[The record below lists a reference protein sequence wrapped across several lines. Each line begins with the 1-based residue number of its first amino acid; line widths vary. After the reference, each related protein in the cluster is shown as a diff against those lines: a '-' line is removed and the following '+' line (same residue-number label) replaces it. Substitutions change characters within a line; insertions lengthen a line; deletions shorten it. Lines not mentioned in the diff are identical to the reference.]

1 MNLKKPTLIGRGCQP
16 PAPLDPLQ
24 KLLINFICFLI
35 FQFLYSPG
43 LQSAS
48 LPNNEHNPYETKG
61 CTTILVGKKAT
72 ADNSVIMGHNED
84 MGDLSGRLLFQP
96 AQTHQEKEI
105 KVNYVTIPQV
115 SKTYHYWASGNSTP
129 VADKHYD
136 GGWILCGMNQ
146 NGVSFGCNTMSTR
159 EKPIP
164 RGKGILRYSIRQ
176 LILERSKTAQD
187 AVKLIGHLVDKYGQS
202 DSPVAYCIADQNE
215 AWLVETTYRHWVT
228 QRIPDDGFHVETN
241 EYSIETHWD
250 SASDNLLEY
259 AIQQGWHDPEK
270 GPFNFKYAYGNP
282 KHLDQPRNTSRRF
295 QGSVML
301 KHKIGSVSVK
311 DILYILSQPPI
322 QTTTTQAFMVW
333 HLRSNMPPE
342 IGCVMWHGMSGANT
356 GIAIPLYVGS
366 SKVPEEYT
374 NAAYTEDSESAWWH
388 FERLQKQLYPRW
400 WEYSPAYFDVR
411 KKLNKFQELVF
422 KENVVV
428 EEKAILLWKS
438 GDTRKAKERLTTHTY
453 KMLEQALKTIWIF

>member
-1 MNLKKPTLIGRGCQP
+1 MKYLNIV
-16 PAPLDPLQ
+16 
-24 KLLINFICFLI
+24 ICFLF
-35 FQFLYSPG
+35 FQFLHSPG

-48 LPNNEHNPYETKG
+48 LPDNEQNLYETNG

-105 KVNYVTIPQV
+105 NVNYVTIPQV
-115 SKTYHYWASGNSTP
+115 PKTYHYWASGNSIP
-129 VADKHYD
+129 IAEKHYD

-146 NGVSFGCNTMSTR
+146 WGVSFGCNTMSTR

-164 RGKGILRYSIRQ
+164 KGKGILRYSIRQ
-176 LILERSKTAQD
+176 LILERSKTAKD

-215 AWLVETTYRHWVT
+215 AWLVETTYRHWVAR
-228 QRIPDDGFHVETN
+228 RIPDDGFHVEAN

-250 SASDNLLEY
+250 TASDDLVEY
-259 AIQQGWHDPEK
+259 ASQQGWYDPEK

-295 QGSVML
+295 QGNYML
-301 KHKIGSVSVK
+301 KNKVGSITVK
-311 DILYILSQPPI
+311 NILYILSQPPI
-322 QTTTTQAFMVW
+322 QTTATQAFMVW
-333 HLRSNMPPE
+333 HLRTNMPLE

-356 GIAIPLYVGS
+356 SIAVPIYIGS
-366 SKVPEEYT
+366 SKVPREYT
-374 NAAYTEDSESAWWH
+374 NASYTEDSKSAWWQ
-388 FERLQKQLYPRW
+388 FERLQKQHYPRW
-400 WEYSPAYFDVR
+400 WEYSPAYFDLR
-411 KKLNKFQELVF
+411 KKLTKFQELVF
-422 KENVVV
+422 KENSAV
-428 EEKAILLWKS
+428 EEKAIKLWES
-438 GDTRKAKERLTTHTY
+438 GETGKAKECLTMHTY
-453 KMLEQALKTIWIF
+453 KMLEQALKQAADTLSKD